1 MMLGELEYEDIYY
14 PQKDTINLTIHNN
27 TISGV
32 IEDGFKTQYFP
43 FTAHVVLLTFIIFVS
58 IIVMNLLFGLAVTDV
73 QVKLK
78 LILHLNKNLII
89 VKSQRYFIRRYAF
102 FHFRNCGK
110 RQNYN
115 S

>member
-1 MMLGELEYEDIYY
+1 MLGELEYEDIYY

-32 IEDGFKTQYFP
+32 IEDGFKIQYFP

-78 LILHLNKNLII
+78 FTLRLNKNII
-89 VKSQRYFIRRYAF
+89 LLRTRDIYLTICFSF
-102 FHFRNCGK
+102 
-110 RQNYN
+110 
-115 S
+115 

>member
-1 MMLGELEYEDIYY
+1 MLGELEYEDIYY

-78 LILHLNKNLII
+78 LILHQNKNII
-89 VKSQRYFIRRYAF
+89 LLLRARDISSDDTLFLF
-102 FHFRNCGK
+102 
-110 RQNYN
+110 
-115 S
+115 

>member
-1 MMLGELEYEDIYY
+1 MLGELEYEDIYY

-78 LILHLNKNLII
+78 LILHQNKNII
-89 VKSQRYFIRRYAF
+89 SREY
-102 FHFRNCGK
+102 G
-110 RQNYN
+110 
-115 S
+115 

>member
-1 MMLGELEYEDIYY
+1 MLGELEYEDIYY

-32 IEDGFKTQYFP
+32 IEDGFKIQYFA

-78 LILHLNKNLII
+78 FTLRLNKNII
-89 VKSQRYFIRRYAF
+89 LLRTRDIYLTICFSF
-102 FHFRNCGK
+102 
-110 RQNYN
+110 
-115 S
+115 

>member
-73 QVKLK
+73 QVKSK
-78 LILHLNKNLII
+78 LILHLNKNIILILLRARDI
-89 VKSQRYFIRRYAF
+89 SSDDTLFSF
-102 FHFRNCGK
+102 
-110 RQNYN
+110 
-115 S
+115 

>member
-1 MMLGELEYEDIYY
+1 MLGELEYEDIYY

-78 LILHLNKNLII
+78 LILHLNGVII
-89 VKSQRYFIRRYAF
+89 LRTRHTYQTIRF
-102 FHFRNCGK
+102 VFHFRNCGK
-110 RQNYN
+110 PQNYN
-115 S
+115 N

>member
-1 MMLGELEYEDIYY
+1 MLGELEYEDIYY

-78 LILHLNKNLII
+78 LILHLNVKTIII
-89 VKSQRYFIRRYAF
+89 VKDQTYLSDGTLCFPF
-102 FHFRNCGK
+102 
-110 RQNYN
+110 
-115 S
+115 

>member
-1 MMLGELEYEDIYY
+1 MLGELEYEDIYY

-78 LILHLNKNLII
+78 LTLHLNKNII
-89 VKSQRYFIRRYAF
+89 LLRTRHIYQTIRF
-102 FHFRNCGK
+102 VFHFRNCVK
-110 RQNYN
+110 PQNYN
-115 S
+115 N